1 MAAEL
6 MTGNDDEWAHELK
19 ESPKN
24 KKRTFQVKKLTQFG
38 QK

>member
-1 MAAEL
+1 MVAEL

-24 KKRTFQVKKLTQFG
+24 KIERFRAKN
-38 QK
+38 